1 MLVHP
6 AVLPHHDDIALA
18 DPLNA
23 HERIKSLP
31 SLNHTQDIHEIIRT
45 LDGLLPDVNSVAKW
59 EYTTIVAAMRD
70 IGIFLG
76 SIKRHGIEPEEA
88 LPHLTPLLLRL
99 GYMSSLPPRD
109 GVLHYVPWNCHGENL
124 RTYTHHPQERILI
137 ERSRE
142 AYHALDQAA
151 LGLQALFDIPL
162 VDPDFGKLCAD
173 ITASLGELGK
183 SICNVYRDV
192 GAAFFVHEIRPYF
205 EPILVD
211 GIEHRGPGA
220 VELPLFIIDHLLW
233 SSNST
238 DQQYVSFKETYL
250 TTVLPSARDL
260 YNKHKGSASLLDRVL
275 VEMAEVQNCWCIDS
289 EQRRKIAGQNI
300 DEIKRLFGQ
309 LISFR
314 APHLK
319 LAQQAYELT
328 PDAQFDHGS
337 GGYTP
342 EIVGHVLKLTRHAR
356 ARLPVSIE
364 LPA

>member
-6 AVLPHHDDIALA
+6 AVLPRHDDIAIA

-23 HERIKSLP
+23 HERIRNLP
-31 SLNHTQDIHEIIRT
+31 RLNQTQNISKIIHT
-45 LDGLLPDVNSVAKW
+45 LDDMIPDLDSISTW
-59 EYTTIVAAMRD
+59 EYTTVAAAMRD

-76 SIKRHGIEPEEA
+76 SIRRHGVEPTEA
-88 LPHLTPLLLRL
+88 IPRLTPLLLRL
-99 GYMSSLPPRD
+99 GQMSSLPPRD
-109 GVLHYVPWNCHGENL
+109 GVLHYIPWNCHGDHI
-124 RTYTHHPQERILI
+124 RTYTHYPEERILI
-137 ERSRE
+137 ERTRE

-151 LGLQALFDIPL
+151 LDLQALFDVPL
-162 VDPDFGKLCAD
+162 TDPNFGQICAA

-183 SICNVYRDV
+183 SICSVYREV

-205 EPILVD
+205 EPIMVD
-211 GIEHRGPGA
+211 GVEHRGPGA

-238 DQQYVSFKETYL
+238 DQQYISFKETYL

-260 YNKHKGSASLLDRVL
+260 YNKHKNRPSLLDRVL
-275 VEMAEVQNCWCIDS
+275 IELAEAENCLCIDS
-289 EQRRKIAGQNI
+289 VQRCEIANQNLE
-300 DEIKRLFGQ
+300 EIKRLFGQ

-314 APHLK
+314 GPHLK

-342 EIVGHVLKLTRHAR
+342 EIVGHVLSLTRHAR
-356 ARLPVSIE
+356 ARLPAA
-364 LPA
+364 L